1 MAAHLTDKQKKQI
14 ISERVKGAS
23 LGDLAKKYHVAKSTI
38 ARTCNRDPE
47 TVRKATAKKEQNTQE
62 MLEYMDGQKGKAQE
76 LLTRIIE
83 ALGDPEKLARANV
96 RDLATAYG
104 IIADKFIQTSP
115 KANDEALRKA
125 AEILGGINAVIK

>member
-1 MAAHLTDKQKKQI
+1 MAAHLTDKQKKKI
-14 ISERVKGAS
+14 IADRANGLSLRQLAAKYGTSRTTVQRVI
-23 LGDLAKKYHVAKSTI
+23 AKDPA
-38 ARTCNRDPE
+38 TCQM
-47 TVRKATAKKEQNTQE
+47 VTAKKEQNTQE

-83 ALGDPEKLARANV
+83 ALGDPEKLKRANV

>member
-1 MAAHLTDKQKKQI
+1 MAARLTDKQKKQI
-14 ISERVKGAS
+14 ISERIKGAS